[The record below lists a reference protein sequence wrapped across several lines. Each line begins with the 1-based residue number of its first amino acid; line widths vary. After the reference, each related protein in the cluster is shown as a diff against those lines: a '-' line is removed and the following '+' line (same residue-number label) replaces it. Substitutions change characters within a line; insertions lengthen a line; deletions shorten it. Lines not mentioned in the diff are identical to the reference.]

1 MQTVLVVV
9 HLLLA
14 IAIIGLVLIQHG
26 KGADAGA
33 AFGSGASATVFGAQ
47 GSGSFLSRLTGIFA
61 ALFFMTS
68 IALAYY
74 ATQGSVRVGLMEQST
89 ERASAV
95 PSAVEEFVEPN
106 VSEVPAIMEKEAEG
120 SAVSPNNGK

>member
-14 IAIIGLVLIQHG
+14 VAIIGLVLIQHG

-47 GSGSFLSRLTGIFA
+47 GSGSFLSRLTGGFA

-68 IALAYY
+68 IALAYF
-74 ATQGSVRVGLMEQST
+74 ATQGSVQVGLMEQSA
-89 ERASAV
+89 ERQSAI
-95 PSAVEEFVEPN
+95 PSAVEEVVESKM
-106 VSEVPAIMEKEAEG
+106 SEVPTIIEVPAKETSPDVEK
-120 SAVSPNNGK
+120 

>member
-47 GSGSFLSRLTGIFA
+47 GSGSFLTRLTGGFA

-68 IALAYY
+68 IALAYF
-74 ATQGSVRVGLMEQST
+74 ATQGSVEVGLMEQAPGS
-89 ERASAV
+89 ASAIPAV
-95 PSAVEEFVEPN
+95 VEEIIETT
-106 VSEVPAIMEKEAEG
+106 VSEVPAIIGTPVENISTEAE
-120 SAVSPNNGK
+120 K

>member
-33 AFGSGASATVFGAQ
+33 AFGSGASATVFGAE
-47 GSGSFLSRLTGIFA
+47 GSGSFLSRLTGVFA
-61 ALFFMTS
+61 ALFFITS
-68 IALAYY
+68 IALAYF
-74 ATQGSVRVGLMEQST
+74 ATQGSVQVGLMEQATT
-89 ERASAV
+89 ERQGAIPVMPESVA
-95 PSAVEEFVEPN
+95 PN
-106 VSEVPAIMEKEAEG
+106 VSEVPAVVEEPVGVPSQDGER
-120 SAVSPNNGK
+120 